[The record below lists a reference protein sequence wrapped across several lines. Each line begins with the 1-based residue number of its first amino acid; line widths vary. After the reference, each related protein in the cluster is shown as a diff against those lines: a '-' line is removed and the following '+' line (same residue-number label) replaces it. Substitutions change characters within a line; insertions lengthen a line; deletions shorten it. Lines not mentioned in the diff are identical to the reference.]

1 MGSQAR
7 QVVRVDLA
15 ERSYDVTIG
24 PGVLDEVGVWAR
36 HVTPHSRL
44 VRRAALVVDD
54 RLPVETVDRARGS
67 LSAAGFEVP
76 TIAVHASEAD
86 KSLNQLERV
95 LVGLAEAKLE
105 RGEPVIALGGGIVGD
120 LAGFAASVYRRG
132 VPVIQCPTT
141 LLSMVD
147 ASVGG
152 KTGANL
158 RTATGSLLKNLVGCF
173 HQPRAVLAD
182 VTTLASLPRREFNSG
197 LAECVKHGLLS
208 AEFGDAGLLEWIAT
222 AAPQIRALDHAILTV
237 LVSRNVSVK
246 AEVVSGDE
254 REELPSAAGGRALL
268 NLGHTFGHA
277 IETIPG
283 LSPDEDRAHA
293 PLLHGEAISLGLA
306 AACALGVSMGMLD
319 ARAATSVTDLLKTLE
334 LPTKI
339 ANLPPT
345 SEVCE
350 RMMHDKK
357 TVGGT
362 MRLIVPADQC
372 RSRVI
377 ENPPLELVAAAVD
390 ALRA

>member
-1 MGSQAR
+1 MASQPR

-36 HVTPHSRL
+36 HATPHSRH

-54 RLPVETVDRARGS
+54 RLPVETIDRARGS
-67 LSAAGFEVP
+67 LAAAGFEVP
-76 TIAVHASEAD
+76 TISVHASETD
-86 KSLNQLERV
+86 KSLAQLERV

-141 LLSMVD
+141 LLAMVD

-158 RTATGSLLKNLVGCF
+158 RTASGSLLKNLVGCF

-197 LAECVKHGLLS
+197 LAECIKHGLLS
-208 AEFGDAGLLEWIAT
+208 AEFGDAGLLDWT
-222 AAPQIRALDHAILTV
+222 AASAPQIRSLDHAVLTL

-277 IETIPG
+277 IETIAR
-283 LSPDEDRAHA
+283 LSPDQDRAHA
-293 PLLHGEAISLGLA
+293 PLLHGEAIALGLQ
-306 AACALGVSMGMLD
+306 AACSVGVAMGMLN
-319 ARAATSVTDLLKTLE
+319 AHAAEKVADLLGSFD

-339 ANLPPT
+339 SQLPP
-345 SEVCE
+345 SAEICE
-350 RMMHDKK
+350 RMTHDKK

-362 MRLIVPADQC
+362 MRLIVPGDHC
-372 RSRVI
+372 RARVI

-390 ALRA
+390 SIRA